1 MIFEP
6 KNPIPVV
13 TPEGDGYVL
22 YIKENG
28 MHENDVWTVVLK
40 DSGRVLHFLTN
51 QIKIYNNKTYD
62 IKRQN

>member
-13 TPEGDGYVL
+13 TPEGDGYVI

-51 QIKIYNNKTYD
+51 HIKIYNNNTYD

>member
-51 QIKIYNNKTYD
+51 QIKIYNNNTYD
-62 IKRQN
+62 IKRKN